1 MSRVIFCNGAFDLL
15 HEGHIELL
23 KYAKGLGDRL
33 VVGLDSDRRITQSK
47 GPSRPINPF
56 NVRRAIMEQLKP
68 VDIVEEF
75 DSDQQL
81 IELLQKHTPAVR
93 VIGSDW
99 KGHPVVGV
107 EYCEN
112 LIYFKRNNGQSTTN
126 TIQSIIDRR

>member
-1 MSRVIFCNGAFDLL
+1 MSKVIFCNGAFDLL

-33 VVGLDSDRRITQSK
+33 VVGLDSDRRIAESK
-47 GPSRPINPF
+47 GPSRPINPI
-56 NVRRAIMEQLKP
+56 NIRRAIMEQLKP

-81 IELLQKHTPAVR
+81 IELLKKHKPAVR

-99 KGHPVVGV
+99 RGRPVVGA
-107 EYCEN
+107 EYSES
-112 LIYFKRNNGQSTTN
+112 LVYFERNNGQSTTN